1 MALPQPLHIFRK
13 DLTHLWP
20 ETLFVLALFIGFA
33 FAAPSGWSGS
43 QYATYVTAIA
53 WLIRVLMPISWLVL
67 IARAIQDES
76 LVGDRQFWT
85 SRPYDWASLLASKA
99 ILIGTCIYLPFF
111 LMQVYLLHRAGLHP
125 MLAIP
130 SLLHNLLLLTVVV
143 IIPLAVLSAVTSTF
157 PRVLLAF
164 IGAIIYILVLLG
176 IVGYAIFMKMQT
188 QHLDW
193 LLNAIFIL
201 LPATALIVQYK
212 TRKTLIARSILVATP
227 LIAVIIFL
235 LMPTNTLIASS
246 YPELKAD
253 KDPKLSGLS
262 DKFHPS
268 GTPTG
273 NLNVIRGFVTIGLP
287 VEVKGIG
294 QDLNFLVHGTRA
306 TITAPGVSY
315 TSSFLNPS
323 PLVPP
328 AQLTADRPIAL
339 LSFMIPVEVFD
350 KIRNA
355 PADLHVAFAA
365 EQLKAEKPSTWH
377 ATLQPFSVPGNGICT
392 FPPENDTNEPATC
405 RYPLKQPEISFVSA
419 QLAAG
424 SCETPQAAP
433 VIGQASVGS
442 RGSSLDFD
450 PVVTVPLAFQTGD
463 PDPSHKYVLCPGTA
477 LNFIQATAQPNGSL
491 VLDQKQVTLDPFA
504 ARFPSKPS
512 TNPGQTPQPQPDL
525 PQ

>member
-20 ETLFVLALFIGFA
+20 ETLFVLALFAGFC
-33 FAAPSGWSGS
+33 FAAPSGWNNS

-85 SRPYDWASLLASKA
+85 SRPYDWASLAASKA
-99 ILIGTCIYLPFF
+99 ILIGICIYLPFF

-130 SLLHNLLLLTVVV
+130 SLLHNLLLLTVVI
-143 IIPLAVLSAVTSTF
+143 IIPLAALSAVTSTF

-164 IGAIIYILVLLG
+164 IGGMLYVLILLAA
-176 IVGYAIFMKMQT
+176 VGYTIFMKMQT

-193 LLNAIFIL
+193 LFNSIFIL
-201 LPATALIVQYK
+201 LPAAALIVQYK
-212 TRKTLIARSILVATP
+212 TRKTLIARLILVATP

-235 LMPTNTLIASS
+235 LMPTNAIIARS
-246 YPELKAD
+246 YPELSGE
-253 KDPKLSGLS
+253 KDPKLNGIS
-262 DKFHPS
+262 DKFHPN

-273 NLNVIRGFVTIGLP
+273 TLNVIRGYVTVGLP

-294 QDLNFLVHGTRA
+294 QDINFLVRGTRA

-315 TSSFLNPS
+315 TSPFLNSS
-323 PLVPP
+323 PLAPP

-339 LSFMIPVEVFD
+339 LSFLIPVEIFN
-350 KIRNA
+350 KIKTT
-355 PADLHVAFAA
+355 PVDVHVDFAA

-377 ATLQPFSVPGNGICT
+377 ATLLPFSVPGNGICT
-392 FPPENDTNEPATC
+392 FPAENDTNEPPTC

-433 VIGQASVGS
+433 VTGQASVGS

-477 LNFIQATAQPNGSL
+477 LNFVEAATQPNGSL

-504 ARFPSKPS
+504 ARFAAKAPR
-512 TNPGQTPQPQPDL
+512 NPGLQPQPQPEL